1 MMTTPTI
8 NVPSSMSH
16 GARFD
21 TPTIWMHWLTL
32 ALICILFGTAWL
44 SGPEANFAQAAVL
57 LLVHRSAGVLIWGL
71 TVMRLV
77 WRWSKGHRPALP
89 HDMGALQ
96 RFAARA
102 NEVALYALLVL
113 QPLTGLAQSLFP
125 GKAFA
130 LFFGMVPALVARDR
144 SLTHFTRDVHE
155 YGAWALLALIGVH
168 ALAAL
173 FHHFVVRDHVLKAML
188 PWRAR

>member
-1 MMTTPTI
+1 MINAPT
-8 NVPSSMSH
+8 VDAPSSISS

-32 ALICILFGTAWL
+32 VLICILFGTAWL
-44 SGPEANFAQAAVL
+44 SDPETNFAQAAVL
-57 LLVHRSAGVLIWGL
+57 LLVHRSAGVLIWGM
-71 TVMRLV
+71 TVFRLV

-89 HDMGALQ
+89 DDMGHVQ

-102 NEVALYALLVL
+102 NEVALYALLAL

-125 GKAFA
+125 GKPFA

-168 ALAAL
+168 AVAAMY
-173 FHHFVVRDHVLKAML
+173 HHFVKRDHIVKSML
-188 PWRAR
+188 PWRVR